1 MVEARDGVSVKIS
14 GEHAN
19 AVFSQLRGGIL
30 PNEMDE
36 ARLRAPWR
44 SKASSVM
51 DLAAL
56 VQDRDFSPNDFVV
69 AAHRKSTL
77 GLASGGRLIQSS
89 SSPELA
95 RTLFTRTR
103 LTAQQLY

>member
-69 AAHRKSTL
+69 AV
-77 GLASGGRLIQSS
+77 SS
-89 SSPELA
+89 KIDARVSVWRQTTELA
-95 RTLFTRTR
+95 NFN
-103 LTAQQLY
+103 LYCTFLKYTFS